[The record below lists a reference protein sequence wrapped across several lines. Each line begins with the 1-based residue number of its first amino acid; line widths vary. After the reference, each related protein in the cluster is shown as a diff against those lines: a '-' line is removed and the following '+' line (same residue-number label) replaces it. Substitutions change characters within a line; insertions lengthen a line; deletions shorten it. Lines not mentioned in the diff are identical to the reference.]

1 MLDQQVGSYRITQK
15 LAQGGMGEVYLAQHE
30 LMDREAVVKVLHPK
44 LLHDEEVVQRFL
56 NEAKAAASIHHPGI
70 VAIYDLGR
78 AGGQV
83 YIVMERL
90 RGETLAERIAREPL
104 DVEHAVAMIKQLASA
119 LAAAHALNIVHRDLK
134 PENIF
139 VVADPD
145 MPGGERIKI
154 LDFGVAKLAPTQ
166 GGGGLT
172 AQGSIFG
179 TPAYMAPE
187 QCENAAMV
195 DQRTDLY
202 ALGCILYEMLCG
214 IPPFGKGG
222 LELLA
227 AHLRDEPPRPTRYNR
242 HIPEDLERTILQ
254 LLAKKPQ
261 HRLQSCEE
269 LLKALG
275 AADLAPRS
283 APMPA
288 VPVADL
294 ALANTVL
301 PNSQPSIPVP
311 GDEGTGRVLTTDRA
325 YNVVALSP
333 TTHRRATGQ
342 VEGITTSTQRPRKP
356 WLWLGL
362 GLLVAATGAYALMTK
377 MSRVEH
383 QDSAAVDPGITA
395 EEGEVREPER
405 PEQALLAQAEKAI
418 EDMQWVDAMA
428 AAQQVAAMTPTD
440 SEAHLRAETIKELA
454 RQGQTYAVTYET
466 FMNAVDRKDVHTAV
480 YLREQLPADSVF
492 RDKSQAKFE
501 KMRDEWMAP
510 RLKRAR
516 EYVDRKQCSKLAP
529 IEKELGYLFPES
541 AEVMGALQE
550 ACRSKKPAASQPG
563 EGEGKPAEAQGD
575 TPAEADKPDKKAE
588 TGSPAQDGKEA
599 EGKPAEGKPAE
610 GKPAEG
616 KPAETAEEG
625 LPDKVP
631 GDEIRKRLQLVQTD
645 LMKCYRDANLEGR
658 VVVNFKISQPGR
670 AGMVTSEPDEAGDAF
685 RRCVWDTLRT
695 IDFSRARNATEVSYP
710 LGRDARKR
718 PKTNRKSRR

>member
-70 VAIYDLGR
+70 VSIYDLGR

-90 RGETLAERIAREPL
+90 RGETLAERIARERL
-104 DVEHAVAMIKQLASA
+104 EIDHAVAMVKQLASA

-187 QCENAAMV
+187 QCENAAKV

-242 HIPEDLERTILQ
+242 SIPEDLERTILQ

-288 VPVADL
+288 VLADDL

-301 PNSQPSIPVP
+301 PSSQPAIQVA
-311 GDEGTGRVLTTDRA
+311 GNEDTGRVLSTDRA
-325 YNVVALSP
+325 YNMVALSP
-333 TTHRRATGQ
+333 TTHRRATGE
-342 VEGITTSTQRPRKP
+342 VEGATTTMHRRRKKP
-356 WLWLGL
+356 WLWAGL
-362 GLLVAATGAYALMTK
+362 GLVVAAAGVYALTMRTT
-377 MSRVEH
+377 EH
-383 QDSAAVDPGITA
+383 QDSAAVDPGITV
-395 EEGEVREPER
+395 EGEEPDLDFDA
-405 PEQALLAQAEKAI
+405 PEKALLAQAEKAI

-428 AAQQVAAMTPTD
+428 AAQQVAAMMPAD
-440 SEAHLRAETIKELA
+440 SEAHARAEAIKELA

-466 FMNAVDRKDVHTAV
+466 FMSALDRKDVHSAV
-480 YLREQLPADSVF
+480 YLREQLPVDSVF
-492 RDKSQAKFE
+492 RDRSKEKFE
-501 KMRDEWMAP
+501 NLRDEWLAP
-510 RLKRAR
+510 RLKRAH
-516 EYVDRKQCSKLAP
+516 ELVDRKQCSKLAP
-529 IEKELGYLFPES
+529 IEKEVSYLFPES
-541 AEVMGALQE
+541 AEALHALQE
-550 ACRSKKPAASQPG
+550 ACRNKKPATSRPG
-563 EGEGKPAEAQGD
+563 EGEDKQGEAQGD
-575 TPAEADKPDKKAE
+575 TPAGTDKPDNKAE
-588 TGSPAQDGKEA
+588 TGSPAAGKEGEQDKQTEGTQA
-599 EGKPAEGKPAE
+599 EQDKQAEA
-610 GKPAEG
+610 
-616 KPAETAEEG
+616 AEEG
-625 LPDKVP
+625 LLDKVP
-631 GDEIRKRLQLVQTD
+631 RAEIRKRLHLVQPH
-645 LMKCYRDANLEGR
+645 LMKCYRDANLQGR

-670 AGMVTSEPDEAGDAF
+670 AGMVTSEPDEAGDGF

-695 IDFSRARNATEVSYP
+695 IDFSRARSATDVSYP
-710 LGRDARKR
+710 LGKDARKR
-718 PKTNRKSRR
+718 TRTKRKSKR